1 VEKDP
6 WTRDSAGSGPWAP
19 AEKGDIPVS
28 TSGQGWEWSP
38 DTAQGPARRPQ
49 TAGTSA
55 GSRAQAQPRAPLP
68 APRASVPRA
77 PLPAPRT
84 SVPRAP
90 LAAPRTSVSSVS
102 FFLRRVLLMLSC
114 VRLGDPVDS
123 SPPGSSVRGIFQARA
138 LQQLP
143 FPSPGHLADLGMESG
158 SPAFGSSAFT
168 TEPPGKPL
176 KRVW

>member
-1 VEKDP
+1 MEKDP

-55 GSRAQAQPRAPLP
+55 GSRAQALPRAPLP

-77 PLPAPRT
+77 PL
-84 SVPRAP
+84 
-90 LAAPRTSVSSVS
+90 AAPRASVSSAPCSPSCPSRVCALCAS
-102 FFLRRVLLMLSC
+102 SCPSRVCELCFVLSQTCFAHAQLRPTLC
-114 VRLGDPVDS
+114 DPMDS
-123 SPPGSSVRGIFQARA
+123 SPPGSSVHGIFQARVLEQVA
-138 LQQLP
+138 IS
-143 FPSPGHLADLGMESG
+143 FSG
-158 SPAFGSSAFT
+158 ASC
-168 TEPPGKPL
+168 
-176 KRVW
+176 